1 MRATVVCESAF
12 GNTRKIAEAIAEALD
27 AELLSVDDALPD
39 LDALDLLVVGA
50 PTHVHGLPSKQSR
63 QAAVDQGGTGVDPTS
78 GIRDW
83 LAELPRDNGRLVAT
97 FDTRLENPIW
107 LTGSAA
113 KGIAKRLRRKGFEQA
128 AEPESFYVL
137 GTEGPLKDGELERAA
152 EWAET
157 LSRATRGSEAQLAGS
172 RSG

>member
-27 AELLSVDDALPD
+27 AELLSVEDSLPD

-50 PTHVHGLPSKQSR
+50 PTHVHGLPSERSR
-63 QAAVDQGGTGVDPTS
+63 KAAVDQGGTGVDPTR

-83 LAELPRDNGRLVAT
+83 LTELPPANGQLVAA
-97 FDTRLENPIW
+97 FDTRFEKPAW

-113 KGIAKRLRRKGFEQA
+113 KGIVKRLRRQGFEVA
-128 AEPESFYVL
+128 AAPESFYVL
-137 GTEGPLKDGELERAA
+137 GGEGPLKDGELERAR
-152 EWAET
+152 EWAAGLRDQVEDVER
-157 LSRATRGSEAQLAGS
+157 LAVGSH
-172 RSG
+172 

>member
-27 AELLSVDDALPD
+27 AELLSVEDSLPD
-39 LDALDLLVVGA
+39 LDAIDLLVVGA
-50 PTHVHGLPSKQSR
+50 PTHVHGLPSGRSR
-63 QAAVDQGGTGVDPTS
+63 QAAVDQGGTGVDPTR

-83 LAELPRDNGRLVAT
+83 LAELPRANGRLVAT
-97 FDTRLENPIW
+97 FDTRLENPSW

-137 GTEGPLKDGELERAA
+137 GTEGPLKDGELERAT
-152 EWAET
+152 EWAAGLRDQVEDVER
-157 LSRATRGSEAQLAGS
+157 LAVGSH
-172 RSG
+172 

>member
-27 AELLSVDDALPD
+27 AELLSVEDPLPEIE
-39 LDALDLLVVGA
+39 AIDLLVVGA
-50 PTHVHGLPSKQSR
+50 PTHVHGLPSGRSR
-63 QAAVDQGGTGVDPTS
+63 QAAVDQGGTGVDPTR

-83 LAELPRDNGRLVAT
+83 LAELPHANGQLVAT
-97 FDTRLENPIW
+97 FDTRLENPSW

-113 KGIAKRLRRKGFEQA
+113 KGIAKRLRRQGFELV

-137 GTEGPLKDGELERAA
+137 GTEGPLKHGELERAA

-157 LSRATRGSEAQLAGS
+157 LSRATRESEAQFVGS
-172 RSG
+172 RLG